1 MNGRQRILRT
11 IAGQPV
17 DRPALAPFLH
27 VNFIKE
33 HRRDNAIDPVV
44 ETIAVYEEF
53 GFDLI
58 HRNCTPVYD
67 DFAVEGPDWTPQ
79 VSETGDA
86 AKTITTVTV
95 HTPGGQLRRVT
106 QSSRLYEYES
116 SCFLVEPPIKSP
128 ADLDLFMRYQPP
140 VPAIDV
146 AEIVR
151 ARELV
156 GDKGIVAPWV
166 QGAFNEVAYL
176 VRGSAILLDPLDD
189 EGFYRAMISYFL
201 ARNLEKVR
209 QFVAAGAEFISVGG
223 NEANGAT
230 VGPDYFRRYVLE
242 YEVQLMESLH
252 GFGGRAIYHN
262 CGRAALLLPILR
274 EIGMDVYESLTPP
287 PFGDTDLVEATRI
300 MNDVALM
307 GGLDQIDFL
316 RKATPAMIQQR
327 VREMAEIAAR
337 HGRFILGTSDY
348 INESTP
354 VENLHAMR
362 AAIEEA

>member
-1 MNGRQRILRT
+1 MNGRQRILLT
-11 IAGQPV
+11 IAGEQV

-27 VNFIKE
+27 VNFVKE

-44 ETIAVYEEF
+44 ETIAVYDEF

-67 DFAVEGPDWTPQ
+67 DFTIQGPDWEPRI
-79 VSETGDA
+79 SETGDA
-86 AKTITTVTV
+86 AKTLTTVTV
-95 HTPGGQLRRVT
+95 STPGGQLRRVT
-106 QSSRLYEYES
+106 QCGRLYKYES
-116 SCFLVEPPIKSP
+116 SCFLLEPPIKSP

-140 VPAIDV
+140 APAIDA
-146 AEIVR
+146 AEITR
-151 ARELV
+151 ARELA

-176 VRGSAILLDPLDD
+176 LRGHAILVDPLDD
-189 EGFYRAMISYFL
+189 EGFYRGMISYFL
-201 ARNLEKVR
+201 ARNLEKIR

-223 NEANGAT
+223 NEANGAA

-242 YEVQLMESLH
+242 YETRLMESLH

-274 EIGMDVYESLTPP
+274 EIGMDVYESLAPP
-287 PFGDTDLVEATRI
+287 PFGDTKLAEATRI

-316 RKATPAMIQQR
+316 RKATPAMIQRR
-327 VREMAEIAAR
+327 VREMAEIAAE

-354 VENLHAMR
+354 VENLHALR
-362 AAIEEA
+362 EAIEPR